1 MKKQSQDLK
10 PSKGAIHFEVI
21 MTTMLLF
28 KYLMVN
34 TWMTRNGKMKW
45 IITLISLVFLG
56 MYVAIDALNSTT
68 LLLVL
73 IVILNLVV
81 QPAYYYM
88 NAKKMMRTVKN
99 FAHPIKY
106 SITKEG
112 IFTEQNSGK
121 TITNWFMFMRV
132 FESRQLM
139 LLYMGIDQVIILPK
153 ALLSKEDLKVIKTYV
168 LEQGS
173 KIKHCNFKKI

>member
-1 MKKQSQDLK
+1 MTKQKQ
-10 PSKGAIHFEVI
+10 GIHLEVV

-34 TWMTRNGKMKW
+34 TWMSRNGKMKW
-45 IITLISLVFLG
+45 FITLFALVLLG
-56 MYVAIDALNSTT
+56 IYAAIGELNSTT

-73 IVILNLVV
+73 IVLLNLVV

-99 FAHPIKY
+99 FSFPIKY

-112 IFTEQNSGK
+112 IFKEQQTGK
-121 TITNWFMFMRV
+121 TLTNWFMFLRV
-132 FESRQLM
+132 FESRQLL
-139 LLYMGIDQVIILPK
+139 LLYMGADQVIILPK
-153 ALLSKEDLKVIKTYV
+153 KQLTHEELKVIKAYV
-168 LEQGS
+168 LEQGT